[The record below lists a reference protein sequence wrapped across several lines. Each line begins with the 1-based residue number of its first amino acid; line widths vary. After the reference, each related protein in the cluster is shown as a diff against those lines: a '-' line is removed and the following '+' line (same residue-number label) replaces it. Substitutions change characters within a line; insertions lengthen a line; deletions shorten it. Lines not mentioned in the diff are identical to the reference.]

1 MSPGEVVL
9 VTALLEALPDPIRV
23 FEWGSG
29 SSSLYFSTLLLK
41 SRRDYDW
48 VTIEHNLEWYHRIVS
63 LAAELNLDR
72 LRPELVDFGG
82 DDPRSTTF
90 STEVRDRYVNAIQ
103 KMEKTA
109 SVILVD
115 GRFRRRCVAAAISH
129 SRAGIVL
136 LHDAYRDYYFPGW
149 PDTARGAFVD
159 SGVYPFSRQP
169 KQMRLWMGSGD
180 PVRSSWLK
188 EEVMDRVDLPS
199 LIQEAQDMHHSYNR
213 FSSRAMR
220 KIRSKME
227 SWVGR
232 RSAGEPSAR

>member
-109 SVILVD
+109 SVI
-115 GRFRRRCVAAAISH
+115 
-129 SRAGIVL
+129 
-136 LHDAYRDYYFPGW
+136 
-149 PDTARGAFVD
+149 
-159 SGVYPFSRQP
+159 
-169 KQMRLWMGSGD
+169 
-180 PVRSSWLK
+180 
-188 EEVMDRVDLPS
+188 
-199 LIQEAQDMHHSYNR
+199 
-213 FSSRAMR
+213 
-220 KIRSKME
+220 
-227 SWVGR
+227 
-232 RSAGEPSAR
+232 